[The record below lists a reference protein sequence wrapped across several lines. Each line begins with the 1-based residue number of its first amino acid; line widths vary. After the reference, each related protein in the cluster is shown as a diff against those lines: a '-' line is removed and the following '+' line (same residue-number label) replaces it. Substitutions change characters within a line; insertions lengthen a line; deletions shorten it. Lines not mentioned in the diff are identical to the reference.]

1 MGTVNSWIRRYIFI
15 HSSDQKRSFLLSD
28 LDPILLVEDNANDA
42 ELTIKGLTE
51 AGLGNRIVHVYDGV
65 EALEYLRGEGAFTG
79 KPGAMPVVAIVDI
92 KMPRMDGIELL
103 AAIRADEALKRLP
116 VVMLTSSRE
125 DADIMR
131 TYQLGTNA
139 FVVKPVR
146 FAEFT
151 AAVRSIG
158 LFWGVLNERAPG

>member
-1 MGTVNSWIRRYIFI
+1 M
-15 HSSDQKRSFLLSD
+15 
-28 LDPILLVEDNANDA
+28 
-42 ELTIKGLTE
+42 TITRTL
-51 AGLGNRIVHVYDGV
+51 
-65 EALEYLRGEGAFTG
+65 LRG
-79 KPGAMPVVAIVDI
+79 
-92 KMPRMDGIELL
+92 PRRAW
-103 AAIRADEALKRLP
+103 AAVRADEALKRLP